1 MRELFAA
8 LLAGAMVLALTPLV
22 RRWVVRHGLLK
33 PPSDRSMHR
42 RPMPHMGGLAII
54 GGFTVAAVATS
65 WHSPGVPGLLAG
77 GLVIALVGVIDDIW
91 NLRPW
96 QKLLGQIASG
106 IVLAIFGSRIGWV
119 TNPFG
124 GILFTGTIGY
134 ILTVVWVVAVENMVN
149 LADGLDGLASGI
161 TAIAS
166 LAMLVVSLHRGDIV
180 SAVLS
185 AAIAGAT
192 IGFLRDN
199 FAPANIFLGDTG
211 AMYLGYVLA
220 ALAVLGTDK
229 QAAALAIGVPVLALG
244 LPFFDT
250 AFAIVRR
257 IRSHQPI
264 GQADSGHL
272 HHRLINRGLSQ
283 RRAVLLLYTVAVACG
298 LGAVLVVLLPRG
310 LGFALVAALLLG
322 LLIVGMRSG
331 LLEVQAK
338 APPIPQSHDHG
349 VAR

>member
-8 LLAGAMVLALTPLV
+8 LLAGAIVLALTPLV
-22 RRWVVRHGLLK
+22 RRWVVRLGLLK
-33 PPSDRSMHR
+33 PPSDRSMHS

-54 GGFTVAAVATS
+54 GGFTITAAAVA

-77 GLVIALVGVIDDIW
+77 GLVIALVGVVDDVW

-106 IVLAIFGSRIGWV
+106 IVLAVLGSRIGWV

-124 GILFTGTIGY
+124 GILYTGLIGY
-134 ILTVVWVVAVENMVN
+134 VLTVVWVVAVENMVN

-264 GQADSGHL
+264 GQADAGHL
-272 HHRLINRGLSQ
+272 HHRLIDRGLSQ
-283 RRAVLLLYTVAVACG
+283 RRAVLLLYTVAVTCG

-322 LLIVGMRSG
+322 LVIVGMRSG
-331 LLEVQAK
+331 ILVVHAK
-338 APPIPQSHDHG
+338 ATPIAQPRDHG